1 MFRSGSLLA
10 SAALA
15 ALLLAAPAWAREL
28 VVVIDPGHG
37 GDQQGAE
44 GPEGTLEKDV
54 ALQLAKKLREE
65 LKKELGARVLLTRER
80 DTDLHLSE
88 RVAWANRRRPDLFI
102 SLHANSMPTHRLRQ
116 RVQGIETYFLSA
128 NASGADAAS
137 TADRENA
144 EGPAVDRTSR
154 GDTLAFILDDLQRAE
169 AHVDSSRLAY
179 AVHQKLIEHTRAE
192 DRGVQQAPF
201 YVLNGLDAPAIL
213 VEIGY
218 ISHPTEGPKLKT
230 SAYQVKLVRALS
242 EGVSDFVQQI
252 GARDGEKLA
261 TPQGQ

>member
-1 MFRSGSLLA
+1 MLRSVSLLA
-10 SAALA
+10 STALA
-15 ALLLAAPAWAREL
+15 ALLLAAPASAREL

-44 GPEGTLEKDV
+44 APDGTLEKDV
-54 ALQLAKKLREE
+54 ALQLAKQLRDE
-65 LKKELGARVLLTRER
+65 LTKELGARVFLTRER

-88 RVAWANRRRPDLFI
+88 RVAWANRKRPDLFI
-102 SLHANSMPTHRLRQ
+102 SIHANSMPTRRLRQ
-116 RVQGIETYFLSA
+116 RVHGIETYFLSA

-144 EGPAVDRTSR
+144 EGPAVDRKPR
-154 GDTLAFILDDLQRAE
+154 GDTLAFILNDLQRAE

-179 AVHQKLIEHTRAE
+179 AVHQRLIEHTRAE
-192 DRGVQQAPF
+192 NRGVQQAPF

-213 VEIGY
+213 VEVGY
-218 ISHPTEGPKLKT
+218 ISHPTEGPRLKA
-230 SAYQVKLVRALS
+230 SAYQEKLVRAMR
-242 EGVSDFVQQI
+242 EGVRDFVRQA

-261 TPQGQ
+261 TPSSQ